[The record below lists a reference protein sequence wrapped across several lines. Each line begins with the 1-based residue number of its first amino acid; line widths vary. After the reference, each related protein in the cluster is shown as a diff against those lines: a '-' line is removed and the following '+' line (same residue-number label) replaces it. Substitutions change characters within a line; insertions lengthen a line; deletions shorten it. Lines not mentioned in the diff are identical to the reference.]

1 MGEQVMIRR
10 PEEGRWEKIERRNY
24 WREKPAGDVLFY
36 YANKEMKAT
45 GTGVETG
52 KSLTF
57 VGKNKRINVFNIYEV
72 AK

>member
-1 MGEQVMIRR
+1 M
-10 PEEGRWEKIERRNY
+10 
-24 WREKPAGDVLFY
+24 LFC

-45 GTGVETG
+45 GTGAETG
-52 KSLTF
+52 KSPTF